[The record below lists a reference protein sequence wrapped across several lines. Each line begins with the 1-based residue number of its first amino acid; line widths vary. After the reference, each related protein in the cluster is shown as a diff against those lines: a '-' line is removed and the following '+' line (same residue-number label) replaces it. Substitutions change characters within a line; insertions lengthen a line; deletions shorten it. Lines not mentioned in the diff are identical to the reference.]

1 MTSLTH
7 KEAVDS
13 MLALFKAAWDTTGF
27 IALYPNVAGDIPTGT
42 DGWARVNIIHS
53 DEEQASL
60 SGALNTTRFRRDGG
74 LTVQIF
80 TKSGEG
86 LSNGHALTKI
96 VQDAFEG
103 QSTSDGI
110 WFRNV
115 RVNEVGP
122 DGDWYQINVLVD
134 FTYDEIK

>member
-7 KEAVDS
+7 KQAVDS
-13 MLALFKAAWDTTGF
+13 MLTLFKAAWDTTGY
-27 IALYPNVAGDIPTGT
+27 ISIYPNVAGDKPLIAEP
-42 DGWARVNIIHS
+42 WARVNITHE
-53 DEEQASL
+53 DEAAGSL
-60 SGALNTTRFRRDGG
+60 SGATGTQRWTRSGF
-74 LTVQIF
+74 LSVQVF
-80 TKSGEG
+80 TPTGEG

-103 QSTSDGI
+103 QTVDGI

-115 RVNEVGP
+115 RVNEIGP
-122 DGDWYQINVLVD
+122 DGDYYQINVLID